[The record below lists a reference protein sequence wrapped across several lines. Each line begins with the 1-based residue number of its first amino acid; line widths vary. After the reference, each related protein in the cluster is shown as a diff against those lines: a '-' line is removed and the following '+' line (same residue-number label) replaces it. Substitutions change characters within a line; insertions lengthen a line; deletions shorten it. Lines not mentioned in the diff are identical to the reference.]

1 MSALWERADFRRIA
15 GESWRPGGLALTRRG
30 LDLCEKYCGL
40 APARLPGSARSPLVL
55 DLGCGSGASLE
66 LLAGMGYRALGLDL
80 NPPLSRIRGFAGIGM
95 VRANLDRLPLAA
107 NSVGAALCECAL
119 SLLSDPLTTLR
130 GCWRA
135 LKPGGALLFSDL
147 FLRSHTTDAT
157 VANAGTDGDARPMGA
172 SCLSGARPAAHWEA
186 LLAQAKFFLH
196 HFEDHSPALRELV
209 ARLIWYGDADAP
221 AAVFSPCNDARGC
234 RSGCADRPGR
244 AGHMVG
250 YGLWIAQKEPL

>member
-15 GESWRPGGLALTRRG
+15 GEAWRPGGLALTRRG
-30 LDLCEKYCGL
+30 LDLCAEYCGL
-40 APARLPGSARSPLVL
+40 APAPLPGSARSPLVL
-55 DLGCGSGASLE
+55 DLGCGSGASLR

-80 NPPLSRIRGFAGIGM
+80 NASLSRISGLAGLSM
-95 VRANLDRLPLAA
+95 ARANLERLPLAA
-107 NSVGAALCECAL
+107 NCAGAALCECAL
-119 SLLSDPLTTLR
+119 SLLADPLTTLR

-147 FLRSHTTDAT
+147 FLRSHTAE
-157 VANAGTDGDARPMGA
+157 AAGGGHADSEARLMGA
-172 SCLSGARPAAHWEA
+172 SCLSGARPAAQWQG
-186 LLAQAKFFLH
+186 LLAQAGFFLH
-196 HFEDHSPALRELV
+196 HFEDHSPALRELI

-221 AAVFSPCNDARGC
+221 AAVFPPCGNARGC
-234 RSGCADRPGR
+234 RGGRANRPDR